1 MFSKTLARR
10 LSALIFA
17 ILMSVGPANLG
28 FVRVAFGAPLP
39 MFAGRPDDETEK
51 LPPVNW
57 IRSRTID
64 TKHIALDLRF
74 DWAKQQAMGTD
85 TITVAPFND
94 TDRFTLDAAMMAINS
109 VTTADG
115 KPLKFN
121 YKGGADNDNL
131 EIILDHTVPAGQ
143 DVTVKIDYATHY
155 VNSASND
162 TAIGSFGR
170 GIRFIEPSKDDP
182 TKPHQIWSQ
191 GESEFNRYWFPSY
204 DSPNDFRTTELRATV
219 EKPYYVISNGKLMET
234 KQNADGTRTFDW
246 KMDQPYSNYLT
257 SIVVVDTDPVIQ
269 DASGTPVYG
278 FGYVNEKKEVALT
291 TKNLPATINFFSEI
305 TGVKYPYPKYSQAF
319 VEDFGGGMENISAT
333 TQIEEMIHDDRELLD
348 GDSESL
354 QSHELGHQWFGDY
367 VTCRDWG
374 QIWLNESFATYMQAM
389 WDEKFKGEDEFLYSD
404 IRSNHDQ
411 VLATWNQGNRRPIV
425 TKYYADKDA
434 MFDNYAYPGGGS
446 VLHMLRKQVGDKLFF
461 KSLNDYLTTNAH
473 QPVSTEDLRIAF
485 EESTGQSMD
494 WFFDEWLYRMGH
506 PIFTVTDS
514 YDDATKKLTLNV
526 KQTQKID
533 ATNEFPQTEFFQS
546 WVDVEI
552 DGQVKRVWMEPK
564 AENVFTFD
572 VASKPKLVNWDYQS
586 ALLKEMTFDK
596 PVDELLYQMQNDK
609 DVLGRR
615 WAMGE
620 LQKKA
625 TGADKDRIVAAL
637 VTSAEKD
644 PFWRIRRA
652 ALSVIAA
659 VYSPDPRPGQP
670 RTAFELDATIEPVVL
685 RLAKDKESLIRADAI
700 KLLGETQDKKYAN
713 VFMPAL
719 NDPSYSVIDNAATA
733 IARIKDPAAFEAL
746 SKLTKTPS
754 WKGRIMT
761 AGLNGLAELGDK
773 RAFDIGYKIATDA
786 SIPKNQRTVA
796 LAVVGATGKGDPRAY
811 PLIFAEFKSAYD
823 ANNIGGIVNGLA
835 AIAKIGDPRGQ
846 EAFDLMKTK
855 FKDNPG
861 AMQFIA
867 AQEAQFK
874 AASGQ

>member
-1 MFSKTLARR
+1 
-10 LSALIFA
+10 
-17 ILMSVGPANLG
+17 
-28 FVRVAFGAPLP
+28 
-39 MFAGRPDDETEK
+39 
-51 LPPVNW
+51 
-57 IRSRTID
+57 
-64 TKHIALDLRF
+64 
-74 DWAKQQAMGTD
+74 
-85 TITVAPFND
+85 
-94 TDRFTLDAAMMAINS
+94 
-109 VTTADG
+109 
-115 KPLKFN
+115 
-121 YKGGADNDNL
+121 
-131 EIILDHTVPAGQ
+131 
-143 DVTVKIDYATHY
+143 
-155 VNSASND
+155 
-162 TAIGSFGR
+162 
-170 GIRFIEPSKDDP
+170 
-182 TKPHQIWSQ
+182 
-191 GESEFNRYWFPSY
+191 
-204 DSPNDFRTTELRATV
+204 
-219 EKPYYVISNGKLMET
+219 
-234 KQNADGTRTFDW
+234 
-246 KMDQPYSNYLT
+246 
-257 SIVVVDTDPVIQ
+257 
-269 DASGTPVYG
+269 
-278 FGYVNEKKEVALT
+278 
-291 TKNLPATINFFSEI
+291 
-305 TGVKYPYPKYSQAF
+305 
-319 VEDFGGGMENISAT
+319 
-333 TQIEEMIHDDRELLD
+333 
-348 GDSESL
+348 
-354 QSHELGHQWFGDY
+354 
-367 VTCRDWG
+367 
-374 QIWLNESFATYMQAM
+374 
-389 WDEKFKGEDEFLYSD
+389 
-404 IRSNHDQ
+404 
-411 VLATWNQGNRRPIV
+411 
-425 TKYYADKDA
+425 
-434 MFDNYAYPGGGS
+434 
-446 VLHMLRKQVGDKLFF
+446 
-461 KSLNDYLTTNAH
+461 
-473 QPVSTEDLRIAF
+473 
-485 EESTGQSMD
+485 
-494 WFFDEWLYRMGH
+494 MGH
-506 PIFTVTDS
+506 PIFTVTDA

-526 KQTQKID
+526 KQTQKVD

-670 RTAFELDATIEPVVL
+670 RQAFALDATVEPVVL

-700 KLLGETQDKKYAN
+700 RLLGETQDKKYAN

-746 SKLTKTPS
+746 SKLAKTPS

-773 RAFDIGYKIATDA
+773 RAFDIGYRIATDA